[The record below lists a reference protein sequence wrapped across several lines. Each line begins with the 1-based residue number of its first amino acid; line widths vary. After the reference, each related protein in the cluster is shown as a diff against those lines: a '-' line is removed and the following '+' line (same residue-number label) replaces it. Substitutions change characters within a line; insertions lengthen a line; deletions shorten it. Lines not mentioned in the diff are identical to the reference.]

1 MKYESSWTQPGEG
14 FLKEAEL
21 DEWKIGDGRPRGASH
36 IENIRFWDLPKDK
49 LEYIKK
55 DSNKAI
61 KANPNNPKN
70 TKGKGNYADQINDAD
85 TVLAWRKKKGIKEEV
100 GLEEEVRFSVP
111 TKDGKNIFQVIDR
124 DTKGMRGSQ
133 DKFKMVVV
141 DKKGKV
147 VKDWGSH
154 PSLDGAKKMAKNQGI
169 IK

>member
-1 MKYESSWTQPGEG
+1 MNYESSWTQPGEG

-21 DEWKIGDGRPRGASH
+21 D
-36 IENIRFWDLPKDK
+36 
-49 LEYIKK
+49 
-55 DSNKAI
+55 
-61 KANPNNPKN
+61 
-70 TKGKGNYADQINDAD
+70 
-85 TVLAWRKKKGIKEEV
+85 
-100 GLEEEVRFSVP
+100 EEVRFSVP

>member
-1 MKYESSWTQPGEG
+1 MKYESSWTRPGEG
-14 FLKEAEL
+14 FLKEVEL
-21 DEWKIGDGRPRGASH
+21 DEKV
-36 IENIRFWDLPKDK
+36 K
-49 LEYIKK
+49 
-55 DSNKAI
+55 
-61 KANPNNPKN
+61 
-70 TKGKGNYADQINDAD
+70 
-85 TVLAWRKKKGIKEEV
+85 
-100 GLEEEVRFSVP
+100 FSVP